1 MKQNQSY
8 TAEFR
13 TEAVRMVFEQGLSQA
28 EVAARL
34 GVPKRSLAN
43 WVDNPPIFDRHQK
56 ESDQAVM
63 AYRCLGVMPP
73 SAMCGRS

>member
-13 TEAVRMVFEQGLSQA
+13 TEAVRMVLEQGLSQA

-34 GVPKRSLAN
+34 GVPKGSLAN
-43 WVDNPPIFDRHQK
+43 RVWPKPV
-56 ESDQAVM
+56 A
-63 AYRCLGVMPP
+63 
-73 SAMCGRS
+73 RSFGPRWCDCAGSWPVPRWSERS